1 MDIFLGA
8 LEVMGVG
15 LAGVFAV
22 LAIFFGLVKLMIKL
36 FPAD

>member
-8 LEVMGVG
+8 LEVMGIG
-15 LAGVFAV
+15 LAGVFVV
-22 LAIFFGLVKLMIKL
+22 LALFFGLIKLMIKL